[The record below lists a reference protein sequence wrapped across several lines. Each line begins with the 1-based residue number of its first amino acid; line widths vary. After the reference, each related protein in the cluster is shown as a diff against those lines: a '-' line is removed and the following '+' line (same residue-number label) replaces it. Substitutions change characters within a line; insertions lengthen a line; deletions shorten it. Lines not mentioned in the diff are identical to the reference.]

1 MIRRFSLLLLASLAG
16 CGYSVREDMGHQRK
30 SSGELPVVAVIPF
43 DNLSFRRGLEIRLTR
58 LIDDEVRARSPR
70 APESAKDADW
80 LLKGT
85 ITSAGERVYSED
97 TGDRIRESSFLITV
111 EVTLQE
117 RSTEKSIGTN
127 AFTTREPFSDRAGRV
142 RTLAQAEEE
151 ALRDLAET
159 IVYWLEGRSAKET
172 S

>member
-1 MIRRFSLLLLASLAG
+1 MRTTLLLLLASLAG
-16 CGYSVREDMGHQRK
+16 CGYTVEKDMSHRRK
-30 SSGELPVVAVIPF
+30 ATSELPVVAVIPF

-58 LIDDEVRARSPR
+58 LVDDEVRARSPR
-70 APESAKDADW
+70 APESAKGADW

-85 ITSAGERVYSED
+85 ITHAGERVYSED
-97 TGDRIRESSFLITV
+97 TMDRIRESSFLITV

-117 RSTEKSIGTN
+117 RSTEKTLGTK

-142 RTLAQAEEE
+142 RTLGQAEEE

-159 IVYWLEGRSAKET
+159 IAYWLEGRSAKE
-172 S
+172 SS